1 MSKVAIG
8 SIINGWKII
17 KRIFKSIL
25 PGKSLYKVKCLLC
38 GNTYKKRLDD
48 IKKETCNCKNPEFKK
63 EEKLIQKT
71 NTKVKPVFSKK
82 NLEKS
87 IGEKRGKYT
96 VVGYFLDPFVS
107 DSPSMKRKTSRF
119 IVQCSL
125 CGELCV
131 MSNNNLN
138 RSKEKRDK
146 NVTCNHKIFFNHEEF
161 KNYRYYIDEKF
172 IK

>member
-38 GNTYKKRLDD
+38 GNTSKKRLDD
-48 IKKETCNCKNPEFKK
+48 IKKEACPCNELVSKNENLKS
-63 EEKLIQKT
+63 KT
-71 NTKVKPVFSKK
+71 TIKRNLTFDKN

-161 KNYRYYIDEKF
+161 KNYRYYIDEKL